1 MSNSQSSRTAGANG
15 YQIPAGYTEQSS
27 DIVGF
32 WDGTGAI
39 HFIPRFVR
47 MFDSSID
54 RAKSST
60 LLIGTLVDP
69 CKVIKAGDDK
79 EEVLAN
85 KGMQIGI
92 WTKPGMAALKNL
104 GGQSVYMYEDGEKDT
119 GKPNPMKLYKV
130 MSKGQGQKLP
140 VEGDFRKFSKP
151 TEKVAPAV
159 STEVTDDNIPF

>member
-1 MSNSQSSRTAGANG
+1 MTQKSG
-15 YQIPAGYTEQSS
+15 YQVPQGYSEQSS

-32 WDGTGAI
+32 WSGEGAI
-39 HFIPRFVR
+39 HFVPRFVR
-47 MFDSSID
+47 MFDSNID

-69 CKVIKAGDDK
+69 CKVIKAGEEK

-104 GGQSVYMYEDGEKDT
+104 GGVSVYMYEDGEKDT

-151 TEKVAPAV
+151 SKP
-159 STEVTDDNIPF
+159 EVPQAAAADMTDDNIPF

>member
-1 MSNSQSSRTAGANG
+1 MTNKSG
-15 YQIPAGYTEQSS
+15 YQVPAGYSEQSS

-32 WDGTGAI
+32 WDGQGAI

-47 MFDSSID
+47 MFDSNID

-69 CKVIKAGDDK
+69 CKVIKSGEDK
-79 EEVLAN
+79 EEILAG
-85 KGMQIGI
+85 KGQQVGI
-92 WTKPGMAALKNL
+92 WTKPGMSALKNL
-104 GGQSVYMYEDGEKDT
+104 GGTSVYMYEEGEKDT

-130 MSKGQGQKLP
+130 MSKSQGQKLP

-151 TEKVAPAV
+151 TAAPA
-159 STEVTDDNIPF
+159 STPSDTMTDDNIPF

>member
-1 MSNSQSSRTAGANG
+1 MTQKNGG

-32 WDGTGAI
+32 WDGQGAI

-47 MFDSSID
+47 MFDSNID
-54 RAKSST
+54 RAKTST
-60 LLIGTLVDP
+60 LLIATLVDP
-69 CKVIKAGDDK
+69 CKVVKPGGDE

-140 VEGDFRKFSKP
+140 VEGDFRKFSK
-151 TEKVAPAV
+151 TEKPAAAP
-159 STEVTDDNIPF
+159 STPIDTADEIPF